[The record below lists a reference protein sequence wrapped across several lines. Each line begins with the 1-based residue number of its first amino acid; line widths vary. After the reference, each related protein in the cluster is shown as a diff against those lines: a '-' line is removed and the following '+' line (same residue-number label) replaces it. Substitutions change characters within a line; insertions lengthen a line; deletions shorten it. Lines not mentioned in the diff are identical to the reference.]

1 MDQRSAEWFQCRLG
15 KATASKIADV
25 IAKTKSGYSASR
37 AKYAAQ
43 LVCERLTGT
52 PTETFCSP
60 AMQRGTDLES
70 AARDAYRQHALV
82 EVAECGFA
90 DHPKVAMSGAS
101 PDGLVGEDGL
111 VEIKCP
117 DTHTHIETLLN
128 KAIPS
133 RYVTQI
139 MWQLA
144 CTGRKWCDFV
154 SFDDRLPEPMQMFV
168 ARLHADEAM
177 IAELEAEVS
186 AFLIEVEETVAQ
198 LRAQY
203 EPQLEA
209 A

>member
-15 KATASKIADV
+15 KATASKIAD
-25 IAKTKSGYSASR
+25 ITARTKSGYSASR

-43 LVCERLTGT
+43 LVCERLTGV

-60 AMQRGTDLES
+60 AMQRGTEME
-70 AARDAYRQHALV
+70 AVARDAYRRHALV
-82 EVAECGFA
+82 EVVECGFA
-90 DHPKVAMSGAS
+90 DHPTIAMSGAS
-101 PDGLVGEDGL
+101 PDGLVNGDGL

-117 DTHTHIETLLN
+117 DPHTHIDTLLS
-128 KAIPS
+128 KAIPA

-144 CTGRKWCDFV
+144 CCGRQWCDFV
-154 SFDDRLPEPMQMFV
+154 SFDDRLPEPMQLFV
-168 ARLHADEAM
+168 ARLHRDDAM
-177 IAELEAEVS
+177 IAELEAEVT
-186 AFLIEVEETVAQ
+186 AFLAEVDETVAQ

-203 EPQLEA
+203 ETQLEA